1 MIWTKCRKMMDRLN
15 LWIGTE
21 PANQI
26 VILKIHLILSI
37 GKVRILPMHQICS
50 QISIKFLNAT
60 WTWRAIQEFLG
71 FHLKVIR
78 SFLFKIIQVGC

>member
-1 MIWTKCRKMMDRLN
+1 MMDRLN

-37 GKVRILPMHQICS
+37 GKVRILPINQICS
-50 QISIKFLNAT
+50 QISIKYLNAT
-60 WTWRAIQEFLG
+60 
-71 FHLKVIR
+71 
-78 SFLFKIIQVGC
+78 